1 MFHDNIE
8 KSTLNNSNFRQVI
21 FTSPKRDF
29 QLVLMSLKPNEDIGI
44 ETHENIT
51 QFFRFESGSGKA
63 IVNGKEQEF
72 NAGDVVVVPKGC
84 EHNIIA
90 GSEGLKLYTIYIPA
104 NHPDGKIQVNKEIEG
119 GVNYYEKYLMYK
131 RKYLMLKKQI

>member
-1 MFHDNIE
+1 MYYDNIE

-21 FTSPKRDF
+21 YTSPKRDF
-29 QLVLMSLKPNEDIGI
+29 QLVLMSLKPNEDIGM
-44 ETHENIT
+44 EVHENIT

-72 NAGDVVVVPKGC
+72 HDGDVIVIPKGT

-90 GSEGLKLYTIYIPA
+90 GDKGLKLYTIYVPA
-104 NHPDGKIQVNKEIEG
+104 NHPDGKIQKEKELEG
-119 GVNYYEKYLMYK
+119 GYYEKYVKYK
-131 RKYLMLKKQI
+131 HKYLNLKKMKT